1 MDSRVD
7 GVILILGLVVL
18 ISSLRRLKDLGKG
31 SRFVRTGRAAPMR
44 LVVALL
50 AFGTT
55 GCLLLAIHGFELPW
69 GLVGWLVILI
79 AFFGLVAL
87 LRG

>member
-7 GVILILGLVVL
+7 GVILIFGLVVL

-31 SRFVRTGRAAPMR
+31 LRFVRTGRAAPMR
-44 LVVALL
+44 LLVALL
-50 AFGTT
+50 ALGTT

-69 GLVGWLVILI
+69 GLVGWLAFVI
-79 AFFGLVAL
+79 AVCGLVAL